1 MAKATA
7 SKNIKEAKT
16 QASNSGNH
24 NTAVKAAADNPS
36 KIQPSPEADMEAVA
50 LDPED
55 GLTKFFID
63 CIKDIYWAENHLVK
77 AIPKMINAASLPS
90 LQNALKNH
98 LEETKGHVERLNQ
111 VFDLLGTA
119 PQAKKCDAIEGITKE
134 GEGTIESTDPGTPAR
149 NLGIILSS
157 QKVEHYEIS
166 SYTGLSALANKLGH
180 AAVADKLLQTLAEET
195 ASDVKLSIIAD
206 EDIKAAGTEA

>member
-1 MAKATA
+1 
-7 SKNIKEAKT
+7 
-16 QASNSGNH
+16 
-24 NTAVKAAADNPS
+24 
-36 KIQPSPEADMEAVA
+36 MEAVA